1 MPMMSFPSATQTATP
16 DPQQDFRPMAIAD
29 VSGIALADLISLK
42 GRGAVVTGGAQGLGK
57 AMARR
62 LAEAGASV
70 LIGDLRIEQAQA
82 AAAELADRYGGKVIA
97 SHLDVTDTASVE
109 AAADLAMAELGG
121 VDIWVNNAGLYPN
134 IGLLEMTDETWDQV
148 MAVNLRG
155 VFASCRA
162 AARRMI
168 EAGRGGVLV
177 NVVSTAGFS
186 GVAPG
191 VSAYVASKHGVR
203 GLVRQLAIE
212 LAPHNIRVLGVAP
225 TFCET
230 EGNMAALAELPD
242 RVRSEISATLTSR
255 LGRVGVPDDIARVV
269 LFAASDMA
277 GFMTGSTLLAD
288 AGEVA

>member
-1 MPMMSFPSATQTATP
+1 
-16 DPQQDFRPMAIAD
+16 MAIAD
-29 VSGIALADLISLK
+29 VSSHALSDLISLK
-42 GRGAVVTGGAQGLGK
+42 GRTAVVTGGAQGLGK
-57 AMARR
+57 AIARR

-70 LIGDLRIEQAQA
+70 LIGDLKLDQARA
-82 AAAELADRYGGKVIA
+82 AAAELGERYGANVMA
-97 SHLDVTDTASVE
+97 THLDVTDTSSVI
-109 AAADLAMAELGG
+109 AAADLAVSELGG
-121 VDIWVNNAGLYPN
+121 IDIWVNNAGLYPN

-155 VFASCRA
+155 VFASCRE

-168 EAGRGGVLV
+168 DAGRGGVLI
-177 NVVSTAGFS
+177 NVVSTAGFG

-212 LAPHNIRVLGVAP
+212 LAPHDIRVLGVAP

-230 EGNMAALAELPD
+230 EGNMAALAQLPE
-242 RVRSEISATLTSR
+242 RVRSEISATLSSR

-269 LFAASDMA
+269 LFAASDLA
-277 GFMTGSTLLAD
+277 TFMTGSTILAD
-288 AGEVA
+288 AGELA

>member
-1 MPMMSFPSATQTATP
+1 
-16 DPQQDFRPMAIAD
+16 MAIAD
-29 VSGIALADLISLK
+29 VSQVSLGDLISLK
-42 GRGAVVTGGAQGLGK
+42 GRRAVVTGGAQGLGK

-62 LAEAGASV
+62 LAEAGAAV
-70 LIGDLRIEQAQA
+70 VIGDLKIEQAQA
-82 AAAELADRYGGKVIA
+82 AASELAERYGGTVIA
-97 SHLDVTDTASVE
+97 APLDVTDTASVE
-109 AAADLAMAELGG
+109 ATADLAVSQLGG

-134 IGLLEMTDETWDQV
+134 VGLLEMTDEAWDQV

-168 EAGRGGVLV
+168 AAGRGGVLI

-212 LAPHNIRVLGVAP
+212 LAPHDIRVLGVAP

-230 EGNMAALAELPD
+230 EGNMAALAALPE
-242 RVRSEISATLTSR
+242 RVRSEIAATLTSK

-269 LFAASDMA
+269 LFAASDLAM
-277 GFMTGSTLLAD
+277 FMTGSTLLAD
-288 AGEVA
+288 AGEIA

>member
-1 MPMMSFPSATQTATP
+1 
-16 DPQQDFRPMAIAD
+16 MAVAD
-29 VSGIALADLISLK
+29 LSTVPLGELISLK
-42 GRGAVVTGGAQGLGK
+42 NRSAVVTGGAQGLGK
-57 AMARR
+57 AIARR

-70 LIGDLRIEQAQA
+70 VIGDLRFEQAQA
-82 AAAELADRYGGKVIA
+82 AADDIA
-97 SHLDVTDTASVE
+97 RASGSRVVAARLDVTDTRSIV
-109 AAADLAMAELGG
+109 DVAELATTEFGG

-134 IGLLEMTDETWDQV
+134 IGLLEMTDDTWDQV

-155 VFASCRA
+155 TFASCRE
-162 AARRMI
+162 AARRMVA
-168 EAGRGGVLV
+168 AGKGGVLI
-177 NVVSTAGFS
+177 NVASTAGFK

-212 LAPHNIRVLGVAP
+212 LAPHDIRVLGVAP

-230 EGNMAALAELPD
+230 EGNMAALAQLPEQ
-242 RVRSEISATLTSR
+242 VRSEISATLSSR

-269 LFAASDMA
+269 LFAASDLAM
-277 GFMTGSTLLAD
+277 FMTGSTILAD

>member
-1 MPMMSFPSATQTATP
+1 
-16 DPQQDFRPMAIAD
+16 MAIAD
-29 VSGIALADLISLK
+29 VSTVALADLISLE
-42 GRGAVVTGGAQGLGK
+42 GRAAVVTGGAQGLGK

-62 LAEAGASV
+62 LAEAGATV
-70 LIGDLRIEQAQA
+70 LIGDLKFEQAQA
-82 AAAELADRYGGKVIA
+82 TAAELADRYASRVIA
-97 SHLDVTDTASVE
+97 TRLDVTNTASVE
-109 AAADLAMAELGG
+109 AAADFCAAELGG
-121 VDIWVNNAGLYPN
+121 IDVWVNNAGLYPN

-155 VFASCRA
+155 VVASCRA

-168 EAGRGGVLV
+168 DAGRGGVLI

-191 VSAYVASKHGVR
+191 VSAYVASKHGVH

-212 LAPHNIRVLGVAP
+212 LAPHGIRVLGVAP

-230 EGNMAALAELPD
+230 EGNMAALAQLPE

-277 GFMTGSTLLAD
+277 MFMTGSTILAD

>member
-1 MPMMSFPSATQTATP
+1 
-16 DPQQDFRPMAIAD
+16 MAIAD
-29 VSGIALADLISLK
+29 VSNVDLADLISLK
-42 GRGAVVTGGAQGLGK
+42 GRTAVVTGGAQGLGK

-62 LAEAGASV
+62 LAEAGAAV
-70 LIGDLRIEQAQA
+70 LIGDLKFEAAQA
-82 AAAELADRYGGKVIA
+82 AAAELSQRYGGRVIA
-97 SHLDVTDTASVE
+97 TRLDVTGSASIAD
-109 AAADLAMAELGG
+109 AAALAERELGG
-121 VDIWVNNAGLYPN
+121 IGIWVNNAGLYPN
-134 IGLLEMTDETWDQV
+134 VRLLDMTDETWDQV

-155 VFASCRA
+155 VFASCRE

-168 EAGRGGVLV
+168 EAERGGVLI
-177 NVVSTAGFS
+177 NVVSTAGFT

-203 GLVRQLAIE
+203 GLNRQLAIE
-212 LAPHNIRVLGVAP
+212 LAPHGIRVLGVAP

-230 EGNMAALAELPD
+230 EGNTAALAELPD
-242 RVRSEISATLTSR
+242 SVRSEISATLTSR

-277 GFMTGSTLLAD
+277 MFMTGSTLLAD

>member
-1 MPMMSFPSATQTATP
+1 
-16 DPQQDFRPMAIAD
+16 MAIAD
-29 VSGIALADLISLK
+29 VSDHALADLISLK
-42 GRGAVVTGGAQGLGK
+42 GRTAVVTGGAQGLGK

-62 LAEAGASV
+62 LAEAGAAV
-70 LIGDLRIEQAQA
+70 LIGDLKLEAAQA
-82 AAAELADRYGGKVIA
+82 AAAELSQRYGGKVIA
-97 SHLDVTDTASVE
+97 TRLDVTDSASIAD
-109 AAADLAMAELGG
+109 AAALAERELGG
-121 VDIWVNNAGLYPN
+121 IGIWVNNAGLYPN
-134 IGLLEMTDETWDQV
+134 VRLLDMTDETWDQV

-155 VFASCRA
+155 VFASCRE

-168 EAGRGGVLV
+168 EAGGGVLV
-177 NVVSTAGFS
+177 NVVSTAGFA

-203 GLVRQLAIE
+203 GLNRQLAIE
-212 LAPHNIRVLGVAP
+212 LAPHGIRVLGVAP

-230 EGNMAALAELPD
+230 EGNTAALAELPD
-242 RVRSEISATLTSR
+242 SVRSEIAATLTSR

-277 GFMTGSTLLAD
+277 MFMTGSTLLAD

>member
-1 MPMMSFPSATQTATP
+1 
-16 DPQQDFRPMAIAD
+16 MAIAD
-29 VSGIALADLISLK
+29 VSQIALADLISLN
-42 GRGAVVTGGAQGLGK
+42 GRTAVVTGGAQGLGK

-70 LIGDLRIEQAQA
+70 LIGDLKLEAA
-82 AAAELADRYGGKVIA
+82 ETAAAELSQRYGGKVIA
-97 SHLDVTDTASVE
+97 TRLDVTDSSSI
-109 AAADLAMAELGG
+109 AAAAALAERKLGG
-121 VDIWVNNAGLYPN
+121 IGIWVNNAGLYPN
-134 IGLLEMTDETWDQV
+134 VRLLDMTDEVWDQV

-155 VFASCRA
+155 VFASCRE

-168 EAGRGGVLV
+168 EAGRGGVLI
-177 NVVSTAGFS
+177 NVVSTAGFA

-203 GLVRQLAIE
+203 GLNRQLAIE
-212 LAPHNIRVLGVAP
+212 LAPHDIRVLGVAP

-230 EGNMAALAELPD
+230 EGNTAALAELPES
-242 RVRSEISATLTSR
+242 VRDEISATLTSR

-269 LFAASDMA
+269 LFAASDLSL
-277 GFMTGSTLLAD
+277 FMTGSTILAD

>member
-1 MPMMSFPSATQTATP
+1 
-16 DPQQDFRPMAIAD
+16 MAIAD
-29 VSGIALADLISLK
+29 LTHVALSDLISLK
-42 GRGAVVTGGAQGLGK
+42 GRSAVVTGGAQGLGK

-62 LAEAGASV
+62 LAEAGAAV
-70 LIGDLRIEQAQA
+70 LIGDLKADQAQA
-82 AAAELADRYGGKVIA
+82 AAAELSAAYGGKVLA
-97 SHLDVTDTASVE
+97 TALDVTDSASI
-109 AAADLAMAELGG
+109 AAAAEQAARELGG
-121 VDIWVNNAGLYPN
+121 IDIWVNNAGLYPN
-134 IGLLEMTDETWDQV
+134 TPLLEMTDETWDEV

-155 VFASCRA
+155 VFASCRE

-168 EAGRGGVLV
+168 EAGNGGVLI
-177 NVVSTAGFS
+177 NVVSTAGFG

-212 LAPHNIRVLGVAP
+212 LAPHDIRVLGVAP

-230 EGNMAALAELPD
+230 EGNTAALAQLPE
-242 RVRSEISATLTSR
+242 RVRQEIAATLTSR

-277 GFMTGSTLLAD
+277 LFMTGSTLLAD